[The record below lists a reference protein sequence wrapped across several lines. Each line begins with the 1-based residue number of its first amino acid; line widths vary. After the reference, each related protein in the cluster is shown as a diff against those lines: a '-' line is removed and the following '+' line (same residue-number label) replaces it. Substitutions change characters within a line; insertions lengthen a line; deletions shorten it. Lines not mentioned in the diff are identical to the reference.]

1 MATTRVETLT
11 RSLADR
17 QERTM
22 SRRSLVALLAGG
34 LLVASGATA
43 PETEA
48 RRRGGWGG
56 GRRRPQRP
64 CYAPR
69 RHCHGPSAPPYD
81 GGVTA
86 PPLVLPPLVPPAPI
100 CIATGTVCPATC
112 APGEACAD
120 CCGGVCNANGSC
132 GAPA

>member
-22 SRRSLVALLAGG
+22 SRRSLVALLAGS
-34 LLVASGATA
+34 LLAAGGATA
-43 PETEA
+43 PEAEA

-56 GRRRPQRP
+56 RRRPQRP
-64 CYAPR
+64 CWGR
-69 RHCHGPSAPPYD
+69 RRPCWGRPPGPPYD
-81 GGVTA
+81 GGVSA

-112 APGEACAD
+112 APGQACAD
-120 CCGGVCNANGSC
+120 CCGGVCTANASC
-132 GAPA
+132 GTPA